1 MMWMTCMPLLSLSLL
16 PLYAGANIESLAVGL
31 NIDKALFTIAITG
44 RASTVV
50 TALSTL
56 CTFSKSC
63 YTQLAPHIE
72 ALWAVREVLRET
84 HQVMRQRRYVQV
96 NLVKQLQKLVKVR
109 YVEDI
114 TDAER
119 VERELVLLKIR
130 APPGPTRTEVMQL
143 IDIFRARVVDVSD
156 RSLTISVTGDAGKVG
171 HLQLLKPVCIFNDFL
186 CSVQIRG
193 WIECSEPY
201 R

>member
-1 MMWMTCMPLLSLSLL
+1 MTCLLLISLSLL
-16 PLYAGANIESLAVGL
+16 PLHAGANIESLAVGL

-50 TALSTL
+50 TALSTP
-56 CTFSKSC
+56 CTSS
-63 YTQLAPHIE
+63 TNNMQLALHIK
-72 ALWAVREVLRET
+72 ALWAVWEALKESASSHAVP
-84 HQVMRQRRYVQV
+84 RYAQV

-114 TDAER
+114 TEAER

-171 HLQLLKPVCIFNDFL
+171 HLQMLEPMTRIAQLLQGLFL
-186 CSVQIRG
+186 QCPKSQQALAL
-193 WIECSEPY
+193 
-201 R
+201 

>member
-1 MMWMTCMPLLSLSLL
+1 M
-16 PLYAGANIESLAVGL
+16 
-31 NIDKALFTIAITG
+31 
-44 RASTVV
+44 
-50 TALSTL
+50 
-56 CTFSKSC
+56 
-63 YTQLAPHIE
+63 
-72 ALWAVREVLRET
+72 
-84 HQVMRQRRYVQV
+84 

-114 TDAER
+114 TEAER

-171 HLQLLKPVCIFNDFL
+171 HLQMLNPTQKHRLCVSRALLAVC
-186 CSVQIRG
+186 R
-193 WIECSEPY
+193 
-201 R
+201 